1 MTTIQIL
8 LSIPLRNAEE
18 SEVKTRTWTDFFLQL
33 QLSILQMKNMPYHKR
48 ANKRS
53 SRRTISTIFATTA
66 VLRMEDKVK

>member
-33 QLSILQMKNMPYHKR
+33 LSILWMKNMPYHKR